1 MYILFLRNISFKWC
15 TSQWIDGL
23 KQKKTQVAKHSSLQ
37 LFCSVWCYVLLI
49 LRIPDQL
56 LFGSGYIFV
65 KYIIHVNYEY
75 INTVPKKRKFSDCF
89 ISFVVLFLKIKF
101 YFWFRRAFT
110 ISTGVYA
117 YVYGIFLEF
126 RRGFI

>member
-1 MYILFLRNISFKWC
+1 M
-15 TSQWIDGL
+15 
-23 KQKKTQVAKHSSLQ
+23 
-37 LFCSVWCYVLLI
+37 
-49 LRIPDQL
+49 
-56 LFGSGYIFV
+56 